1 MSLFIESIKVF
12 NGIIYNLALHQERV
26 NRTLSEFYPNA
37 KIDLS
42 EITIFPMYGQGL
54 YKLRIIYSDKIEK
67 YEFLPYKIYDTKTL
81 KIVHSDNL
89 KYDYKY
95 LERTAIN
102 RLFSARGDS
111 DDILIVRNGLITDTS
126 YCNVVLDDGYKLY
139 TPANPLL
146 KGIKREQL
154 LREKRIEPS
163 NIAVEDL
170 VDFKRVILIN
180 AMIEV
185 ENQVFIEIPNI
196 KQ

>member
-12 NGIIYNLALHQERV
+12 NGIIYNLSLHQERV
-26 NRTLSEFYPNA
+26 DRTLSEFCPNS

-54 YKLRIIYSDKIEK
+54 YKLRIIFSDKIEK
-67 YEFLPYKIYDTKTL
+67 YEFLPYKIYETKTL
-81 KIVHSDNL
+81 KIVQSDNL
-89 KYDYKY
+89 KYEYKF

-102 RLFSARGDS
+102 RLFSTRGDC
-111 DDILIVRNGLITDTS
+111 DDILIVSNGLITDTS
-126 YCNVVLDDGYKLY
+126 YCNVVLDDGNKLY

-154 LREKRIEPS
+154 LREKRIEQLEIS
-163 NIAVEDL
+163 VDDL

-180 AMIEV
+180 AMIEL
-185 ENQVFIEIPNI
+185 ENQVIIEVSNI
-196 KQ
+196 S

>member
-12 NGIIYNLALHQERV
+12 NGIVYNLALHQERV
-26 NRTLSEFYPNA
+26 NRTLSEFYPNS

-42 EITIFPMYGQGL
+42 EIKVFPMYGQGL

-67 YEFLPYKIYDTKTL
+67 YEFLPYKIYETKTL

-146 KGIKREQL
+146 RGTKREQL
-154 LREKRIEPS
+154 LREKRIEQS
-163 NIAVEDL
+163 EISVDDL

-180 AMIEV
+180 AMIEL
-185 ENQVFIEIPNI
+185 ENCFIDMNSVIR
-196 KQ
+196 

>member
-26 NRTLSEFYPNA
+26 SRTLSEFYPNA

-42 EITIFPMYGQGL
+42 EIKVFPMYGQGL

-67 YEFLPYKIYDTKTL
+67 YEFLPYKIYETKTL
-81 KIVHSDNL
+81 KIVHSNNL
-89 KYDYKY
+89 NYKY
-95 LERTAIN
+95 KFLERTAIN
-102 RLFSARGDS
+102 RLFSVRGDC
-111 DDILIVRNGLITDTS
+111 DDILIIRNGLITDTS
-126 YCNVVLDDGYKLY
+126 YCNVVLDDGHKLY

-154 LREKRIEPS
+154 LQEKRIEPS
-163 NIAVEDL
+163 EISIEDL

-180 AMIEV
+180 AMIEL
-185 ENQVFIEIPNI
+185 ENQMLIEIPNI

>member
-26 NRTLSEFYPNA
+26 NKTLSEFYPDC

-67 YEFLPYKIYDTKTL
+67 YEFLPYKIYETKTL

-89 KYDYKY
+89 KYEHKF
-95 LERTAIN
+95 LERTAIK
-102 RLFSARGDS
+102 RLFSTRGDS

-126 YCNVVLDDGYKLY
+126 YCNVVLDNGYKLY
-139 TPANPLL
+139 TPTNPLL
-146 KGIKREQL
+146 RGTKREQL
-154 LREKRIEPS
+154 LREKRIEQS
-163 NIAVEDL
+163 EISVDDL